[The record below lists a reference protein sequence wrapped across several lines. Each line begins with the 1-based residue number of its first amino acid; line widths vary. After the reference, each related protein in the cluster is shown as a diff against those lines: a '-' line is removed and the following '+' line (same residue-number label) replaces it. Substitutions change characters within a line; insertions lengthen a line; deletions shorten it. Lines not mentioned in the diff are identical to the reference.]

1 MCDTI
6 GREDKIGTKRLK
18 QLTNTLAKTQYSRID
33 SITFTHVQNN
43 TMTVHTD
50 IILVILRYIGCLLS
64 LTGCVL
70 IADTFPFE
78 DKLSTNAH

>member
-43 TMTVHTD
+43 TMTVHTAM
-50 IILVILRYIGCLLS
+50 Y
-64 LTGCVL
+64 
-70 IADTFPFE
+70 
-78 DKLSTNAH
+78 